1 MDKIYNKKIN
11 FRKDGFEDLKA
22 YQKAFQLAMD
32 IMEISKSFPKEE
44 MYSLTDQVRR
54 SSRSVCANIG
64 EGYRKRLYPKSF
76 TSKMIDVDGEATET
90 TVHIRFA
97 HDCGYISKEDYNY
110 FKAQYLLVGKMIGGM
125 IQHPEKFT
133 PGHSATDTATAT
145 ATTTATATATDPT
158 TLPETKSKTSK

>member
-1 MDKIYNKKIN
+1 MYSNI
-11 FRKDGFEDLKA
+11 LKRELHFDDSGHERLNV
-22 YQKAFQLAMD
+22 YRLSYRLAM
-32 IMEISKSFPKEE
+32 EIFETGKKFPKEE

-54 SSRSVCANIG
+54 SSRSVSANIG

-76 TSKMIDVDGEATET
+76 ISKMIEVDGEATET

-110 FKAQYLLVGKMIGGM
+110 FKTEYLLVGKMINGM

-133 PGHSATDTATAT
+133 PGNSATAT
-145 ATTTATATATDPT
+145 ATPNNSQ
-158 TLPETKSKTSK
+158 EIKSKT

>member
-1 MDKIYNKKIN
+1 MYSDI
-11 FRKDGFEDLKA
+11 LKRELQFDDSGHERLNVYRLA
-22 YQKAFQLAMD
+22 YRLAM
-32 IMEISKSFPKEE
+32 EIFEMSKKFPKEE

-76 TSKMIDVDGEATET
+76 VSKMIDVDGEATET
-90 TVHIRFA
+90 AVHIRFA

-110 FKAQYLLVGKMIGGM
+110 FKAEYLLIGKMINGM

-133 PGHSATDTATAT
+133 PGNPATATAT
-145 ATTTATATATDPT
+145 ATATS
-158 TLPETKSKTSK
+158 PEIKPKESK